1 MSPPAP
7 PVTLPVTLSAVDA
20 YFPDREVTVDDV
32 LDDHGLSAAQL
43 RVFRRIHGL
52 DRMRLDPDLPLIDLL
67 LPAARDAL
75 AAAGGP
81 ERVRHVLYAHAVPQV
96 APAGTDTARLL
107 ADALGLAHADA
118 FAVVHHNCAQ
128 ALVALDL
135 AADLLR
141 AEGTEGDSALIISG
155 ERVFTPLIQ
164 LDYGLGQLL
173 ADGAAACLLTL
184 GGSGDVIRSH
194 AVHSDPRPAGEGE
207 QTGETGVR
215 HLVATM
221 LRAVADAGLVLDDID
236 LVLPHN
242 VNRTFWRQA
251 AKALGIPTDKVFL
264 ENIPR
269 YSHCFSADPLINYKT
284 LDDGDRLRPGG
295 NYLMAAVGV
304 GGSYAATVLT
314 RPPRP
319 LATAGDRPS
328 EGSQP

>member
-1 MSPPAP
+1 MSASTP
-7 PVTLPVTLSAVDA
+7 TTELPVTLSAVDVF
-20 YFPDREVTVDDV
+20 FPGKEVSVDDV

-52 DRMRLDPDLPLIDLL
+52 DRMRLDPDLALLDLL
-67 LPAARDAL
+67 LPAARSVL
-75 AAAGGP
+75 AAAGRP
-81 ERVRHVLYAHAVPQV
+81 ERVRHVVHAHAVPQV

-135 AADLLR
+135 AAGLLR
-141 AEGTEGDSALIISG
+141 AEGVEGDSALIVSG

-194 AVHSDPRPAGEGE
+194 AVHSDLRPMGNGERAGEA
-207 QTGETGVR
+207 GVR

-221 LRAVADAGLVLDDID
+221 LRAVAEAGLCLDDMD
-236 LVLPHN
+236 LVIPHN

-251 AKALGIPTDKVFL
+251 AKELGISTDKVFL
-264 ENIPR
+264 ENIAR

-284 LDDGDRLRPGG
+284 LDDGDRLLPGG

-314 RPPRP
+314 RPTRS
-319 LATAGDRPS
+319 LAAPSDRPS
-328 EGSQP
+328 EGN